1 MGLVISLYCCANEVP
16 LYIVVQ
22 MRCRIWVLVIS
33 LYCCANEVPYMG
45 FSYLFILLCK

>member
-16 LYIVVQ
+16 Y
-22 MRCRIWVLVIS
+22 MGLVIS